1 MKRILQIV
9 GTMDRAGAETMVMS
23 LYRAIDKNKYQFDF
37 VYFTERT
44 CSYDDEI
51 LSLGGKIYRIS
62 EQQSKNPIIRTYT
75 LYKIIK
81 NNKPFHA
88 VHCHQLFSNAFHLTA
103 AYFAGIKQRIAHSH
117 NTSDINS
124 KTLFGKLY
132 QAFSRKTINTLAT
145 DYIACG
151 NAAGKFLFSP
161 KKHIVFIPNAV
172 NVKKF
177 LNVKQKK
184 VDNFFENNLITKN
197 TIILSQIGRLMPVK
211 NAEFTINFA
220 EFLKGKHVDFHLFF
234 TGTGRLE
241 TNLKAL
247 VSEKKLNKNITF
259 LGVRSDIEWILAHS
273 DALLMPSFHEGFP
286 VILVESQTSGTPA
299 LISDRISSEVDLE
312 MNLVRFCAL
321 EDSFDEWQKRLES
334 LIATKAIV
342 PEKRHDILK
351 EKGFDIDVSV
361 KLLETI
367 YQNNND

>member
-1 MKRILQIV
+1 MKRILQVV
-9 GTMDRAGAETMVMS
+9 GTMDRAGAETMVMN
-23 LYRAIDKNKYQFDF
+23 LYRALDKSQYQFDF

-51 LSLGGKIYRIS
+51 LSLGGNIYRIS
-62 EQQSKNPIIRTYT
+62 EQQSKNPIARTYI

-81 NNKPFHA
+81 NNKPFYA
-88 VHCHQLFSNAFHLTA
+88 VHCHQLFSNAFHLIA

-117 NTSDINS
+117 NTSDVNS
-124 KTLFGKLY
+124 KTLLGKLY
-132 QAFSRKTINTLAT
+132 QTFSKKIINVLST

-151 NAAGKFLFSP
+151 KAAGKFLFST
-161 KKHIVFIPNAV
+161 KKDIVFIPNAV
-172 NVKKF
+172 NIKKF

-184 VDNFFENNLITKN
+184 VENFFENNLITSN

-220 EFLKGKHVDFHLFF
+220 EFLKGKEIDFHLFF
-234 TGTGRLE
+234 AGSGHLE

-247 VSEKKLNKNITF
+247 VSEKKLDRHITF
-259 LGVRSDIEWILAHS
+259 LGVRSDVEMILAHS

-286 VILVESQTSGTPA
+286 VILVESQTTGTPA
-299 LISDRISSEVDLE
+299 LISNKISSEVDLE

-321 EDSFDEWQKRLES
+321 ENSFEEWQMNLEN
-334 LIATKAIV
+334 LIKTKAII
-342 PEKRHDILK
+342 PEKRHEILK
-351 EKGFDIDVSV
+351 EKGFDIDISI

-367 YQNNND
+367 YKK